1 MDAFNNIVKTCDVR
15 QKPSFVVS
23 KQDIPFFSA
32 NDHSCSV
39 FDPAMACEVVGHML
53 GLAAKNV
60 ESGVF
65 RLKFV
70 IFVFELFG
78 ELYVAVHALSRDTD
92 GVSFIEFNH

>member
-1 MDAFNNIVKTCDVR
+1 
-15 QKPSFVVS
+15 
-23 KQDIPFFSA
+23 
-32 NDHSCSV
+32 
-39 FDPAMACEVVGHML
+39 MACVVVGHML

-92 GVSFIEFNH
+92 GVSFIEFNHWHLERTTEVVGVIVLDQAQVYLKDNF

>member
-1 MDAFNNIVKTCDVR
+1 
-15 QKPSFVVS
+15 
-23 KQDIPFFSA
+23 
-32 NDHSCSV
+32 
-39 FDPAMACEVVGHML
+39 ML

-92 GVSFIEFNH
+92 GVSFIKFNH